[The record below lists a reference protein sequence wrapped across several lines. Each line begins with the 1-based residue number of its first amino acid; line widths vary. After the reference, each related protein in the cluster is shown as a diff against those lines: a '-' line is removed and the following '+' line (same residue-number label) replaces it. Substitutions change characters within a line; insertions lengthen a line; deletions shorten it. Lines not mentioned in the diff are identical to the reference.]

1 MHRYSNTAK
10 LLRWSAWTSGT
21 VVALFLL
28 YMLIGHLVGEANGQD
43 PWTFGSTRDL
53 LSFLLFPLLTLI
65 GLLLAYRWM
74 VIGGTLLHSDHRAP
88 AADPSR
94 SAAVTDTRGRD
105 PRSALSALRLVHAES
120 KTCTRTLN

>member
-28 YMLIGHLVGEANGQD
+28 YMLIGHLVGEANGPD

-65 GLLLAYRWM
+65 GLLLAYRWT
-74 VIGGTLLHSDHRAP
+74 VIGGTLCTATIVLLLLIRPDLLRSPIPVVAIPGVLYLLYAWYTRRARP
-88 AADPSR
+88 APE
-94 SAAVTDTRGRD
+94 
-105 PRSALSALRLVHAES
+105 H
-120 KTCTRTLN
+120 